1 METSPRSDRT
11 TDADLLERIHDWQD
25 NQAWQRFVIRYEPRL
40 RAVCRAHGL
49 VGESADDC
57 CQQVWVKL
65 ASAIRRFH
73 YDPGR
78 RFRYWLLSF
87 FQSRVRDVLRASP
100 PPTIEWPMIG
110 EVAIDVDLTEQGAD
124 GPHDPEI
131 AALLSRAEAIQA
143 AVRTRVVP
151 TSWEI
156 FDLVAIEGRPVAD
169 VATSLGRPYTTV
181 YRAFRRVSR
190 MIDDERKCQMIAGY
204 DQSAV

>member
-1 METSPRSDRT
+1 MSDRT
-11 TDADLLERIHDWQD
+11 TDPELLERIHDWRD
-25 NQAWQRFVIRYEPRL
+25 NQAWERFLIRYEPRL

-57 CQQVWVKL
+57 CQLVWVKL

-87 FQSRVRDVLRASP
+87 FRSRVRDVLRASP
-100 PPTIEWPMIG
+100 PASIEWLMLG
-110 EVAIDVDLTEQGAD
+110 EVAIDLDLPERDAD

-131 AALLSRAEAIQA
+131 AGLLSRAEAIQA
-143 AVRTRVVP
+143 AVRARVAP

-156 FDLVAIEGRPVAD
+156 FHLVAIEGRAVAE
-169 VATSLGRPYTTV
+169 VATTLGRAYTTV
-181 YRAFRRVSR
+181 YRTFKRVSC
-190 MIDDERKCQMIAGY
+190 MIDDERRRREI
-204 DQSAV
+204 S